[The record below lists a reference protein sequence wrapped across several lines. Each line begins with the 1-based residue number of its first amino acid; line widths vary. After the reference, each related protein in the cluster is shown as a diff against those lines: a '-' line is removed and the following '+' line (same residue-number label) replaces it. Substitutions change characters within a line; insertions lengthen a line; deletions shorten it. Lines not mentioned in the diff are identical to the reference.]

1 VARSIKEVI
10 LSRRIGGTERHERLR
25 VIVRCK
31 REKNSFIKIVYILVV
46 VCFLLLHTSY
56 ARNMGGMSYTTKCD
70 MVKDG
75 FTGRALEA
83 NPDG

>member
-10 LSRRIGGTERHERLR
+10 ISRRIGGTERHERLR

-56 ARNMGGMSYTTKCD
+56 ARNMGACLTPQNVTW
-70 MVKDG
+70 
-75 FTGRALEA
+75 
-83 NPDG
+83 